1 MKTSPATF
9 FLIILPE
16 QYNVSVRIQVAC
28 SYKFRYFTRI
38 MQYGYGTES
47 KEAVIGQAH
56 RENGHIMISVRNMV
70 VRMFGKWPPNC

>member
-1 MKTSPATF
+1 
-9 FLIILPE
+9 
-16 QYNVSVRIQVAC
+16 
-28 SYKFRYFTRI
+28 

-56 RENGHIMISVRNMV
+56 RQNGHIMISVRNMV